1 MSSQRRWWLGVLS
14 SMIALAAIGSWGCCT
29 VRWCDPAARIVIVKV
44 DARLLS
50 STEPIVISKS
60 KHQQIAWKLSSGS
73 PYTSVAIKLGGHL
86 EPFVACETSAG
97 VCHIACEHGLCL
109 SGSINPLLAVPPAT
123 YYEYQFEGARA
134 TSTDP
139 GIRIDP

>member
-1 MSSQRRWWLGVLS
+1 MSSQRRWWLGALG

-29 VRWCDPAARIVIVKV
+29 VRWCDPAARIVIGKEKTTK
-44 DARLLS
+44 A
-50 STEPIVISKS
+50 EPYLRTVRSKH

-73 PYTSVAIKLGGHL
+73 PYTNVAIKLGGNP

-109 SGSINPLLAVPPAT
+109 SGSINPLLAVPPSID
-123 YYEYQFEGARA
+123 YEYEFEGPRA